1 MIHIWLIPEIGLPNE
16 PQSDIESTKKFET
29 LMKSPR
35 NLVVLQARM
44 SSSRLP
50 GKVLKPINGQPM
62 IFRQINRVFEST
74 HVEDLIVATSV
85 NRSDDELVKFLQ
97 SKDIKVFRGS
107 LDNVLS
113 RFLEITKKI
122 NPTNVIRLT
131 ADCPL
136 VMPKLIDEMIAF
148 FEEKSP
154 DYLSNSLVP
163 TFPDGLDVEIISS
176 EALSRLESL
185 DLSKMELEHV
195 TMGIYNRPDFFKVL
209 NFSNTVNQSNMRWT
223 VDYPEDLDFV
233 RSVYS
238 HFKGQ
243 ESIFDHEEVLEFL
256 RLNPEV
262 VSGISA
268 SRRNEALLKPQ
279 EGHN

>member
-1 MIHIWLIPEIGLPNE
+1 
-16 PQSDIESTKKFET
+16 
-29 LMKSPR
+29 MKSPR

>member
-1 MIHIWLIPEIGLPNE
+1 MIHIWLIPEIGSPNE
-16 PQSDIESTKKFET
+16 PQSAIESTRKFET

-50 GKVLKPINGQPM
+50 GKVLMPINGQPM
-62 IFRQINRVFEST
+62 IFRQINRVIEST
-74 HVEDLIVATSV
+74 QVEDLIVATSV
-85 NRSDDELVKFLQ
+85 NRSDDELVKFLE
-97 SKDIKVFRGS
+97 SNNIKVFRGS

-122 NPTNVIRLT
+122 NPTNVVRLT